1 MNYNT
6 DCAVMPFIMVA
17 IIFLE
22 SVFTILSIFKK
33 GIMKDRRQILLKMTN
48 KELKNMLTGMK
59 RISNLNKIQLVD
71 LVLENA

>member
-1 MNYNT
+1 MNYDT
-6 DCAVMPFIMVA
+6 DCAVM
-17 IIFLE
+17 E